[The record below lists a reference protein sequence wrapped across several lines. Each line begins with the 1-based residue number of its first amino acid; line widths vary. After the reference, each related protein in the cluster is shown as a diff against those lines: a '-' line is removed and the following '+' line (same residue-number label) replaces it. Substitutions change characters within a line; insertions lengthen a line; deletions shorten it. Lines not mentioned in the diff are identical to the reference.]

1 MADRFVGMSCPKMA
15 EGRVWPPRQYGRG
28 TSSPAAGQSLVG
40 RKRRRSPKCPQAW
53 YYKARLGG
61 RLNGFL
67 FPHVGHKEPSM
78 AHTETHMHRYTQR
91 DIQTQKLFF

>member
-1 MADRFVGMSCPKMA
+1 MAPKTVWEGYFQPSC
-15 EGRVWPPRQYGRG
+15 
-28 TSSPAAGQSLVG
+28 
-40 RKRRRSPKCPQAW
+40 RSVISGEEKEEESKCPQAW